1 MPDIPAPVPPPADAN
16 AAPAGRLSILSA
28 LKALYQTARL
38 YIALLGLLAVVPAA
52 VGLLGER
59 WGLPLWI
66 AGLVCAL
73 PALLVLLWLVPKWR
87 EQQNRRRRRFAWIF
101 SISAGI
107 FVLLGIL
114 PTMVGWLEA
123 PLPPATLA
131 PAPVPPIAGSPAPA
145 KPLPPP
151 SSVSPPQTAAPGA
164 TAPVLTVGLLGSIAS
179 MATALAAL
187 IGLIFTSLLTWRKER
202 RDAVLADLDLEKRRL
217 ENEKL
222 RRDLESVRSDS
233 KPYLDL

>member
-1 MPDIPAPVPPPADAN
+1 LWLDADAN
-16 AAPAGRLSILSA
+16 ATPARSLSPLSA

-52 VGLLGER
+52 VGLLGAS
-59 WGLPLWI
+59 WGVPFWI
-66 AGLVCAL
+66 AGLVCAV

-101 SISAGI
+101 AIFAGI
-107 FVLLGIL
+107 FVLLRIL
-114 PTMVGWLEA
+114 PTMVDWLEA
-123 PLPPATLA
+123 HLPPAAQA
-131 PAPVPPIAGSPAPA
+131 PTPVPPIARSPAPG

-151 SSVSPPQTAAPGA
+151 SPVSSPRAAAPGA

-187 IGLIFTSLLTWRKER
+187 MGLIFTSLLTWRKER

-217 ENEKL
+217 ENDKL
-222 RRDLESVRSDS
+222 RRDLESVHSDS
-233 KPYLDL
+233 KPHLDL